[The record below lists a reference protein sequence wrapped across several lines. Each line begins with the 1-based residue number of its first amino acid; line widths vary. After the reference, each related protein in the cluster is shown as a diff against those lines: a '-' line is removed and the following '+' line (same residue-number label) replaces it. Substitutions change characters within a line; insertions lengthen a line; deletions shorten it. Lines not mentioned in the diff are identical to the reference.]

1 VLILSTASLE
11 KIVRCSA
18 LLEKIVG
25 DFYIELSRKVDKA
38 EARARLLYI
47 GYDSYKHYQLL
58 VNYAVDKQLPSID
71 ECRESYGY
79 FIDKLSNLNVLSM
92 LDKISGD
99 ELRSWISSI
108 ENFENSVGEELFHK
122 MIFTMASKLD
132 FKGKEELILI
142 LKLLADDEE
151 KHANLLKEILY
162 A

>member
-1 VLILSTASLE
+1 MSILSTESLE

-18 LLEKIVG
+18 LLEKIVS

-71 ECRESYGY
+71 ECREPYGY

-92 LDKISGD
+92 KDKISGD
-99 ELRSWISSI
+99 ELRSWI
-108 ENFENSVGEELFHK
+108 
-122 MIFTMASKLD
+122 
-132 FKGKEELILI
+132 
-142 LKLLADDEE
+142 
-151 KHANLLKEILY
+151 
-162 A
+162 